1 MARTDART
9 LPLDPTSTAALAD
22 GGLVYRLVD
31 PGDPE
36 ALRAYSTAEARGFLG
51 EEPTDDEARE
61 FGESIAYRRRI
72 GVYDESGLDAH
83 VPVATVNSWVGELSV
98 PGDRVTPFWAI
109 SGVTVSPTRRR
120 RGIARAMLEGELRTA
135 RDAGMAVAGLT
146 VSEATIYGRFGFAPA
161 VEATDWDI
169 DTRRAGWRGGE
180 ATGTFEYVR
189 REDAVALLE
198 DLHERVRVTRP
209 GDVDGWTGRWRQF
222 AMIAGG
228 SKEPGR
234 TRVVRYAGPDGIV
247 RGAVVYRLTED
258 PADMARHTLDVTYLV
273 ADGDDAYR
281 ALWGFLLRHDLVSR
295 VQATLRSV
303 DEPLAWLLA
312 DRRGATVSVHDH
324 EWLRILD
331 VPAALEARG
340 YAAPGTHVIAVRDE
354 LGFADGTW
362 RLEVAADGAARV
374 APTDAE
380 PRVSMPV
387 SSLAALYL
395 GGVGAST
402 LRAAG
407 LLEGAD
413 DAVRALGRCF
423 SGDTAP
429 TLGIWY

>member
-1 MARTDART
+1 MARTDARN
-9 LPLDPTSTAALAD
+9 LPLDETSATTLAD
-22 GGLVYRLVD
+22 GGLTYRLVD
-31 PGDPE
+31 PGDVE
-36 ALRAYSTAEARGFLG
+36 ELRGYSTAEARGFLG

-61 FGESIAYRRRI
+61 FGESIAYRRRT
-72 GVYDESGLDAH
+72 GVYDAAGLDPR

-98 PGDRVTPFWAI
+98 PGERLTPFWAI

-135 RDAGMAVAGLT
+135 HDAGLAIAGLT

-161 VEATDWDI
+161 VHAAAWDI

-180 ATGTFEYVR
+180 ASGTFEYVR
-189 REDAVALLE
+189 REDAVALLG

-228 SKEPGR
+228 SKEPGH
-234 TRVVRYAGPDGIV
+234 TRVVRYADPDGVV
-247 RGAVVYRLTED
+247 RGVVVYRLTED
-258 PADMARHTLDVTYLV
+258 PADMARHTLDITYMVT
-273 ADGDDAYR
+273 DGDEAYR
-281 ALWGFLLRHDLVSR
+281 ALWGFVLRHDLVTR
-295 VQATLRSV
+295 VRAKLRSV

-312 DRRGATVSVHDH
+312 DRRGASASVHDH

-340 YAAPGTHVIAVRDE
+340 YAAPGSHVISVRDG

-362 RLEVAADGAARV
+362 MLEVDADGTARV

-380 PRVSMPV
+380 PQVSMPV
-387 SSLAALYL
+387 TSLAAMYL
-395 GGVGAST
+395 GGVRGAT
-402 LRAAG
+402 LRTAG
-407 LLEGAD
+407 LLDASD
-413 DAVRALGRCF
+413 DAVRALDRTF
-423 SGDTAP
+423 ASDTAP